1 MLEAD
6 SVTVRLAGREVLKGA
21 SLRLS
26 PAEFTVII
34 GPNGAGKTTLLRTL
48 IGDLEPSSG
57 EVRFHGTP
65 IARWDGRNLARRRA
79 VLSQSQH
86 LAFPFTVHEVVA
98 LGLRAGAN
106 ASRAAKAT
114 ISDMLRQV
122 DLVGY
127 EARYY
132 QRLSGGEQQ
141 RVQLARVLCQLGP
154 AVEWSSAERAGE
166 GEVANWL
173 FLDEPTASLDIR
185 HQFRILDIAREHVRA
200 GGGGLAILH
209 DLNLAADYA
218 DRIIVV
224 AEGRIVADGPV
235 SAVLTDALV
244 ESVFQVS
251 ARRVLRDPRWEG
263 KHAAARPA
271 SLSCAGAG
279 Q

>member
-6 SVTVRLAGREVLKGA
+6 AVTVRLAGREVLRGA

-65 IARWDGRNLARRRA
+65 IGRWDGRDLARRRA

-98 LGLRAGAN
+98 LGLRAGVN
-106 ASRAAKAT
+106 ARRGTDAT
-114 ISDMLRQV
+114 ISDILRQV

-154 AVEWSSAERAGE
+154 PVEPASVEQAG
-166 GEVANWL
+166 GGDVANWL

-185 HQFRILDIAREHVRA
+185 HQFRILDIARDHVGA

-218 DRIIVV
+218 DRIVVV
-224 AEGRIVADGPV
+224 AGGRIVADGP
-235 SAVLTDALV
+235 AREVLTDELV

-251 ARRVLRDPRWEG
+251 ARRVLRDPRRDAES
-263 KHAAARPA
+263 AATRPA
-271 SLSCAGAG
+271 LL
-279 Q
+279 